1 MKNKRVFACDFET
14 TVFEGQTFTECW
26 SCAFAEL
33 YSDNKA
39 IFGNI
44 SDFFDYFF
52 NLRENIIL
60 YFHNLKF
67 DGSFIIDWLLSHT
80 NIRQTIAYM

>member
-44 SDFFDYFF
+44 NDF
-52 NLRENIIL
+52 
-60 YFHNLKF
+60 
-67 DGSFIIDWLLSHT
+67 
-80 NIRQTIAYM
+80 